1 VLNAA
6 SITASTMCRAGSR
19 ILDGLLRRRVAGRAR
34 CTAEPTTQET
44 KMDNEAFNQ
53 SIRKFLRTVG
63 VKSQQEIE
71 QAVAKASASG
81 AIAGTETFPAT
92 MTLRVAGL
100 QLEVEFDGEIRL
112 Q

>member
-1 VLNAA
+1 
-6 SITASTMCRAGSR
+6 
-19 ILDGLLRRRVAGRAR
+19 
-34 CTAEPTTQET
+34 
-44 KMDNEAFNQ
+44 MDNEAFNQ

-71 QAVAKASASG
+71 QAVAKVSASG